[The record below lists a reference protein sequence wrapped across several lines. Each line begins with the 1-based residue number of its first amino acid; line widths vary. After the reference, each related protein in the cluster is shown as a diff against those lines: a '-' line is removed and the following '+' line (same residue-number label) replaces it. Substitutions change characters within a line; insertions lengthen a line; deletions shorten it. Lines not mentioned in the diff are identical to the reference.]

1 MKTIVTD
8 QKDVFAAY
16 VARKVDQKASW
27 GSFYALGIVDTD
39 KRAVIAGVVI
49 NNFNGANATVHIA
62 VEPGVGRAL
71 LKMLEAVADYAF
83 NQCRLKRL
91 TGLVPASKPDV
102 LKFDLNVGWE
112 EEFVM
117 KSAAHDGGDLHV
129 LVMWPSNCKW
139 LRRNDAEAV

>member
-1 MKTIVTD
+1 MKTIVTN
-8 QKDVFAAY
+8 QKDAFAAY

-27 GSFYALGIVDTD
+27 GSFYALGVIDTD
-39 KRAVIAGVVI
+39 RREIVAGVVV
-49 NNFNGANATVHIA
+49 NNFNGANATAHIA
-62 VEPGVGRAL
+62 AEPGVGRML

-83 NQCRLKRL
+83 NQCKLKRL
-91 TGLVPASKPDV
+91 TGMVPASKPDV

-129 LVMWPSNCKW
+129 LVMWPHKCKW
-139 LRRNDAEAV
+139 LKERKL